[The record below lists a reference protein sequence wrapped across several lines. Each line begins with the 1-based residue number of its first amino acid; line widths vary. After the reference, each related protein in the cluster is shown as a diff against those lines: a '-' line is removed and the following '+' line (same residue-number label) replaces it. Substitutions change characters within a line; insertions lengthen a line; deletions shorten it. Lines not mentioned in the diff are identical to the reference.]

1 MDSLAECGN
10 CNNAGV
16 QRAVVD
22 CVSTLLSSLEK
33 LSLGTALSEQHV
45 EVINSLYARIEDG
58 DYSGKMLLRYKIQT
72 ILNQTFHL

>member
-45 EVINSLYARIEDG
+45 ELINSTYARMEDG
-58 DYSGKMLLRYKIQT
+58 DYSGKILHYKIKA
-72 ILNQTFHL
+72 ILNQTFYL